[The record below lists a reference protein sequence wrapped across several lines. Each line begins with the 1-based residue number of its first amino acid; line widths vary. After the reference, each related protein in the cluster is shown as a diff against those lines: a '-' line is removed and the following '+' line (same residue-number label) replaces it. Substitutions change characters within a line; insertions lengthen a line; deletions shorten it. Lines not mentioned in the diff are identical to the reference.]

1 MSDRKLT
8 KEEYELI
15 MDHVSDI
22 YDVISEIKG
31 RLSEIYDSAGEICNI
46 VKCAKEVDNTN
57 FKLKEALKE
66 AEKIISEVM
75 DWRDDKEFYK
85 DLADDFYCYWYANH
99 LEDLVKDDS

>member
-8 KEEYELI
+8 NEEYELV

-31 RLSEIYDSAGEICNI
+31 RLSEIYDSAGAICNI
-46 VKCAKEVDNTN
+46 VKCAENVDGINH
-57 FKLKEALKE
+57 KLKEALKE
-66 AEKIISEVM
+66 AEKVISKVM
-75 DWRDDKEFYK
+75 DGRDDKEFYK

-99 LEDLVKDDS
+99 LEDLVKDE